1 MCALLKNG
9 YNRIL
14 SIDYVTFVTVDNTTD
29 NIVSI
34 VIELAQ
40 SGDLTTSCY
49 CAESQLKEI
58 EACTI
63 RLPEIVFQRTVDQG
77 RVIIRVEVIHPLIQG
92 PTVIPRF

>member
-1 MCALLKNG
+1 MGTIGFCL
-9 YNRIL
+9 
-14 SIDYVTFVTVDNTTD
+14 IDYVSFVIEDNITD

-34 VIELAQ
+34 VIELAR

-49 CAESQLKEI
+49 CADSQVKEI

-63 RLPEIVFQRTVDQG
+63 RLPEIVFQRTVGRG
-77 RVIIRVEVIHPLIQG
+77 RVIIRVEAIHPLIQG

>member
-1 MCALLKNG
+1 MGTIGFCLL
-9 YNRIL
+9 
-14 SIDYVTFVTVDNTTD
+14 DYLTFLIVDNTTD

-34 VIELAQ
+34 VIELAR
-40 SGDLTTSCY
+40 SEDLATSCY

-63 RLPEIVFQRTVDQG
+63 RLPEIVFQSTVDRG
-77 RVIIRVEVIHPLIQG
+77 RVIIRVKVIHPLTQG

>member
-1 MCALLKNG
+1 MGTIGFYL
-9 YNRIL
+9 
-14 SIDYVTFVTVDNTTD
+14 IDYVTFVIVDNTTD

-63 RLPEIVFQRTVDQG
+63 RPPEIVFQRTIYLG
-77 RVIIRVEVIHPLIQG
+77 PFSLSIRVL
-92 PTVIPRF
+92 T

>member
-1 MCALLKNG
+1 M
-9 YNRIL
+9 I
-14 SIDYVTFVTVDNTTD
+14 VDNTTD

-63 RLPEIVFQRTVDQG
+63 RLPEIVFQRTVDRG
-77 RVIIRVEVIHPLIQG
+77 RIIIRVKVIHPLIQG